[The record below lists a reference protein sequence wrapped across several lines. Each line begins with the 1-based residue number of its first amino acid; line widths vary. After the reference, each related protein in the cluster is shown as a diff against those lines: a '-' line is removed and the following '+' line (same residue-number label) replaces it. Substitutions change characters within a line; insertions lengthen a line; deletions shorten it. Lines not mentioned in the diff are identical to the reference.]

1 MTPKDTKD
9 KPWLVTMTGQKDD
22 SDTYGPLSQ
31 QAAID
36 LRDQLKV
43 AAGPGYTIEA
53 WMAESPDP
61 RVVKDPAEAWL
72 RVAA

>member
-1 MTPKDTKD
+1 MTDKS
-9 KPWLVTMTGQKDD
+9 KPWLVTMTDPRHH
-22 SDTYGPLSQ
+22 SETYGPLEQ
-31 QAAID
+31 AAAID

-53 WMAESPDP
+53 WAAESPDP
-61 RVVKDPAEAWL
+61 RVVKDPAQAWL